1 MLKILDDNFYDDEK
15 RFFDSIELT
24 ITPDYG
30 ESSQEITIASDV
42 VNPKCFYSA
51 VYHAVNSSAF
61 SKECE
66 KKEGVLKF

>member
-30 ESSQEITIASDV
+30 ESS
-42 VNPKCFYSA
+42 
-51 VYHAVNSSAF
+51 
-61 SKECE
+61 
-66 KKEGVLKF
+66 